1 MNTDVVAINNSI
13 MMFLNYFALD
23 FEIKNT
29 TKTDNGVEYR
39 VNVTN
44 KLGQYS
50 ATTRLNVTCNSH
62 IINL

>member
-1 MNTDVVAINNSI
+1 

-44 KLGQYS
+44 KLGEYS